1 MTIDIPTAQHEGLRK
16 TESQKKFDKKGKSL
30 TNQSLKKIEMMSG
43 NKVLY
48 AGINLKVEL
57 GGCVILSNDS
67 HYSQRRRGTL
77 MQILK
82 TIEQISTKSQSTHLS
97 EQHFPMYHT
106 TYVCMYVAEQCGSN
120 VY

>member
-1 MTIDIPTAQHEGLRK
+1 
-16 TESQKKFDKKGKSL
+16 
-30 TNQSLKKIEMMSG
+30 
-43 NKVLY
+43 
-48 AGINLKVEL
+48 
-57 GGCVILSNDS
+57 
-67 HYSQRRRGTL
+67 

-120 VY
+120 VYWKNLY